1 MQRNRSFGWWSLLCW
16 LSLGMVLEAMHG
28 FKVPWYL
35 DVVNDA
41 RRLQLT
47 LAHSH
52 GTLLALIN
60 LAFVATARAPD
71 HAPHALDRAGA
82 CLRWAALLMPIGF
95 LFGGIFTLGAD
106 PGIAIVLV
114 PIGGVLLF
122 TGVLLTVRTVAAS
135 PASAAVA
142 APPPPPPP
150 PVAEPK
156 GGKPG
161 KKG

>member
-1 MQRNRSFGWWSLLCW
+1 MDVMQRNRSFGWWSLLCW

-28 FKVPWYL
+28 FKIRWYL

-47 LAHSH
+47 LAHAH

-60 LAFVATARAPD
+60 LAFVATA
-71 HAPHALDRAGA
+71 HAPASAPHELDRAGA

-95 LFGGIFTLGAD
+95 LFGGIFTMGAD
-106 PGIAIVLV
+106 PGFAIVLV

-122 TGVLLTVRTVAAS
+122 TGVLLTVRTITTAPAAG
-135 PASAAVA
+135 VA
-142 APPPPPPP
+142 APPPPPA
-150 PVAEPK
+150 VAAK

-161 KKG
+161 KES